1 VKLGGGA
8 FTKIFYPYLG
18 NFLGDMAKEMVG
30 RIILRVAVVGPKN
43 YIEEHSA
50 EDGTDIKY
58 NIKIR
63 SFHMSAEAEQ
73 KLTFDRML
81 RLILRKFGPNRS
93 VLFINFNGK

>member
-1 VKLGGGA
+1 
-8 FTKIFYPYLG
+8 
-18 NFLGDMAKEMVG
+18 MAKEMVG
-30 RIILRVAVVGPKN
+30 RVILRVAVVGPKN
-43 YIEEHSA
+43 YIEEHCA

-81 RLILRKFGPNRS
+81 RLILRKFGPNRL
-93 VLFINFNGK
+93 VLIGSKFLTI